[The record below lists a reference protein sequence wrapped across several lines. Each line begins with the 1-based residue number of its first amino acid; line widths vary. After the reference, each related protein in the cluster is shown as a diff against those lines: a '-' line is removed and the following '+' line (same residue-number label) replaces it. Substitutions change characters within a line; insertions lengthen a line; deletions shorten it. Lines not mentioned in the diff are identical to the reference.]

1 MRYEGQLSP
10 QLRLNLSRTIHQR
23 FEMQRFFFEFGLAE
37 HAQKRLNNLPSDLDA
52 DEVDSVALNMLRPFA
67 TRSRMRT
74 LWVYSR
80 IVPPTEVADD
90 APLSPS
96 TVPTTVEQDDVVA
109 PEAPVLGLEPLDL
122 DQLDFDEFEESSI
135 LTESVLDHI
144 DTRELRDDSFDFE
157 LDASAII
164 TDDKDDEFADLLASV
179 NMSANQAPSEDNIQ
193 PPPKNALLETRENF
207 KQVRPTRETPDVSS
221 ADETQEVSAIMDGF
235 LEDGYNG
242 ETGDESVSNKKTAL
256 KKKMLKTLVVSLIWT
271 NKREVRL

>member
-1 MRYEGQLSP
+1 M
-10 QLRLNLSRTIHQR
+10 
-23 FEMQRFFFEFGLAE
+23 
-37 HAQKRLNNLPSDLDA
+37 
-52 DEVDSVALNMLRPFA
+52 ALNMLRPFRDQITSA
-67 TRSRMRT
+67 HFVG
-74 LWVYSR
+74 LLKAF
-80 IVPPTEVADD
+80 VPPTEVADD
-90 APLSPS
+90 TPLSPS
-96 TVPTTVEQDDVVA
+96 TVPITVEQDDVVA

-242 ETGDESVSNKKTAL
+242 ETGDESVSNKKDRSKEEDA
-256 KKKMLKTLVVSLIWT
+256 
-271 NKREVRL
+271 